1 MNKAEQIEAY
11 ILERIQSGEY
21 APESQIQTENELVSL
36 FGVSRMTVNKALS
49 SLRSRGFLYSV
60 RGRGTFVRNRPF
72 LKKLNEL
79 TSFTEEMRARGIKPV
94 TRTIEFTFTSL
105 GFEAEK
111 EQLGLAPNDSIY
123 KIIRVRY
130 KDKTPMALDVTIL
143 NEKVTGPIE
152 HSRMGSSLYAFLENE
167 LGLVIDYSVQKI
179 SATRA
184 DAFMANQ
191 LEVAVG
197 DPLLK
202 ISNVTYDIE
211 NRPIEVVHTFY
222 VHDAY
227 ELEQVSTK
235 RH

>member
-21 APESQIQTENELVSL
+21 PPESQIQTENELVGL

-111 EQLGLAPNDSIY
+111 EQLGLALNDSVY

-143 NEKVTGPIE
+143 NEKVTGPID
-152 HSRMGSSLYAFLENE
+152 H
-167 LGLVIDYSVQKI
+167 
-179 SATRA
+179 
-184 DAFMANQ
+184 
-191 LEVAVG
+191 
-197 DPLLK
+197 
-202 ISNVTYDIE
+202 
-211 NRPIEVVHTFY
+211 
-222 VHDAY
+222 
-227 ELEQVSTK
+227 
-235 RH
+235 